1 MEPALKD
8 CVASFSRVFAV
19 APMMD
24 CTDRHARQLLRTLSR
39 HALLYTE
46 MVTTGALLHGDVSR
60 HLAFDVAQH
69 PVALQLGGSDPAE
82 LARCARMAEDWGY
95 DEINL
100 NCGCPSDRVQY
111 GHFGA
116 CLMAQPGR
124 VAQCVRALKQATWL
138 PVTVKARIGI
148 DHLDSYD
155 DLCRFVEPVAR
166 AGCEVFIIHARKAW
180 LRGLSPK
187 QNREIPPLR
196 YGVVRRLKAEYPHL
210 SVVINGGIQ
219 CLDEAKAQLRHVD
232 GVMLGR
238 AAYRDPYLLS
248 EVDQRLYGAS
258 RTPVSRHEAVEAMYP
273 YIRRELSRGTPLMA
287 IVRHMLGLFQGVRGA
302 KAFRRHLSENGPRA
316 GAGLSVLQEAL
327 AKVPAEPAENRPAV
341 GQAALAG

>member
-1 MEPALKD
+1 
-8 CVASFSRVFAV
+8 
-19 APMMD
+19 
-24 CTDRHARQLLRTLSR
+24 
-39 HALLYTE
+39 
-46 MVTTGALLHGDVSR
+46 
-60 HLAFDVAQH
+60 
-69 PVALQLGGSDPAE
+69 
-82 LARCARMAEDWGY
+82 
-95 DEINL
+95 
-100 NCGCPSDRVQY
+100 
-111 GHFGA
+111 
-116 CLMAQPGR
+116 
-124 VAQCVRALKQATWL
+124 VAQCVRALKQTTWL

-155 DLCRFVEPVAR
+155 DLCRFVEPVAQ

-196 YGVVRRLKAEYPHL
+196 YEVVRRLKAEHPHL

-219 CLDEAKAQLRHVD
+219 CLDEAKAHLRHVD

-238 AAYRDPYLLS
+238 AAYRNPYLLS
-248 EVDQRLYGAS
+248 EVDQRLYGES
-258 RTPVSRHEAVEAMYP
+258 STPVSRHEAVQAMYP

-327 AKVPAEPAENRPAV
+327 AKVPAESAENRLV
-341 GQAALAG
+341 TTDQAAGAG